1 MAQKNAA
8 VQQNKKHIDST
19 HSNNK
24 VDLNTD
30 SGTNLQAANSVCTNQ
45 EKRLQMIAVSAYFRA
60 EKNGFFRNGEVANWL
75 AAEQEVDRHLSSFS
89 S

>member
-1 MAQKNAA
+1 MTQKNAA
-8 VQQNKKHIDST
+8 VQQNKKHIAST
-19 HSNNK
+19 HSNNRDIQNK
-24 VDLNTD
+24 D
-30 SGTNLQAANSVCTNQ
+30 SGFNLQTANNVNTNQ

-60 EKNGFFRNGEVANWL
+60 EKNGFFRNGEVENWL